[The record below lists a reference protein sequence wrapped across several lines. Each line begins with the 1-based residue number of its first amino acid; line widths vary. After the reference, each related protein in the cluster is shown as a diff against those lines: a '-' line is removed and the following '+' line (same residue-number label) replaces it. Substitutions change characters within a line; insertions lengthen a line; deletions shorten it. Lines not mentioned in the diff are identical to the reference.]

1 MAHFYGT
8 VIGRRLGISTRCG
21 DASTGL
27 IATANGWTIGGTV
40 SVSYNPTTKSDEVTF
55 HLTKGSRDRTSTTI
69 ASYTILNGSLVELD
83 KPTR

>member
-8 VIGRRLGISTRCG
+8 LVGRRLGISTRCG

-27 IATANGWTIGGTV
+27 IATANGWNIGGTV

-55 HLTKGSRDRTSTTI
+55 RLTKGSRDRTSTVV
-69 ASYTILNGSLVELD
+69 ASYTLINGSLVELD
-83 KPTR
+83 KPT

>member
-8 VIGRRLGISTRCG
+8 LLGRRLGISTRCG

-27 IATANGWTIGGTV
+27 IATANGWGIGGTV

-55 HLTKGSRDRTSTTI
+55 RLTKGSKDRISTVV
-69 ASYTILNGSLVELD
+69 ASYTILNGLLVELD
-83 KPTR
+83 KPT

>member
-8 VIGRRLGISTRCG
+8 LRGRRNGTSTRCG

-27 IATANGWTIGGTV
+27 IATANGWDIGGTV

-55 HLTKGSRDRTSTTI
+55 RLTKGSNNSTSTVV
-69 ASYTILNGSLVELD
+69 ASYTIINGSLVELN
-83 KPTR
+83 KPT